1 MRALSRYSDVVLN
14 LLVAVAI
21 SLVVNFSY
29 LLLVL
34 VEQSSEASSSG
45 SSGREQRVWERR
57 DEGRLAVH
65 ADGYGYL
72 VYAGG
77 DSVYV
82 PPQTCAGWDSKTATG
97 SEPTSVRRAAQGGIP
112 C

>member
-1 MRALSRYSDVVLN
+1 MGALSRYSDVVLN

-82 PPQTCAGWDSKTATG
+82 PPQNLRWLGLEDG
-97 SEPTSVRRAAQGGIP
+97 DRSEPTSVRRAAQGGIP

>member
-34 VEQSSEASSSG
+34 VEQSSETTSSG
-45 SSGREQRVWERR
+45 GPGHEQRVWERR

-77 DSVYV
+77 DASMCRRR
-82 PPQTCAGWDSKTATG
+82 TCAGWDSKTATG
-97 SEPTSVRRAAQGGIP
+97 SEPTSVRRAARGGIP